1 MWRFSGIPI
10 HLPQCVIGSANL
22 REPNSSSRLQESVL
36 GHQVGCE
43 QATVVFLITVI
54 VFISSFELP
63 GRKVLLCL

>member
-22 REPNSSSRLQESVL
+22 RAPNSSPRLLESFL

-43 QATVVFLITVI
+43 QATVVFLNVVMI
-54 VFISSFELP
+54 FISSFELP
-63 GRKVLLCL
+63 VRKVLLCL